1 MREALGDTNESGGQ
15 MKPVIFLKQ
24 TATLCA
30 AACLIAGTA
39 WAAQSEPGHRAAPL
53 TMGNHQLQAALAPD
67 QDVPSQDKGEMRRTL
82 IQAKLQ
88 KTLQQAG
95 FKKVQIMDP
104 AYVVQAETPDG
115 QEVLMLINGHSTS
128 MLATQNASS
137 AGGSSPTP

>member
-1 MREALGDTNESGGQ
+1 
-15 MKPVIFLKQ
+15 MKPVILLKQ
-24 TATLCA
+24 TAGLCA
-30 AACLIAGTA
+30 VACLMAGSA
-39 WAAQSEPGHRAAPL
+39 WAAQSEPGHPAAPF
-53 TMGNHQLQAALAPD
+53 TMSTHQVQAALDPD
-67 QDVPSQDKGEMRRTL
+67 QSAPSHDSSEMRRTL
-82 IQAKLQ
+82 TQAKLQ

-137 AGGSSPTP
+137 AGGSSPDAISGQGKSVR